1 MNYAG
6 VIKHEGE
13 TLHYLAELSSTGHC
27 EHIEVI
33 LDTEYG
39 PVDVTNIVAGDILY
53 KCELDAESQYVG
65 DHMYKEQ
72 QEELWRAP

>member
-1 MNYAG
+1 MDYSG
-6 VIKHEGE
+6 TIIHDGE
-13 TLHYLAELSSTGHC
+13 RIHYSATLSSTGHC
-27 EHIEVI
+27 EHIEVQY
-33 LDTEYG
+33 DTEYG